1 LKSIKRSGDYY
12 RVAQPDWADPL
23 DGVYAQ
29 RAGGR
34 WNPKGSY
41 PAVYLIASIHT
52 ARLNARRLLRDQ
64 TLAGMPFS
72 FDDLEPTALPVLVRT
87 TVPSATVLDCVSDAG
102 LKDVGLPTTFPR
114 KRDRSTVPHQAC
126 QPIGERAHE
135 AGLAGVA
142 SRSAAPAA
150 AREDEE
156 LAWFTRNGGPL
167 TRAGPAAAF
176 SEWFGD
182 Y

>member
-41 PAVYLIASIHT
+41 PVVYLNASVDT

-64 TLAGMPFS
+64 TLNGMPFS

-87 TVPSATVLDCVSDAG
+87 QVPLADVLDCVSDLG
-102 LKDVGLPTTFPR
+102 LKSVGLPRSFPR
-114 KRDRSTVPHQAC
+114 KRDRSTVPHSAC
-126 QPIGERAHE
+126 QPIGELAHE

-142 SRSAAPAA
+142 SRSAAPGAPRDA
-150 AREDEE
+150 EE

-167 TRAGPAAAF
+167 TRVGPVAEFA
-176 SEWFGD
+176 EWFGD